1 MSLLD
6 RVSVMLAMGME
17 FDDVVLHAF
26 LIHHF
31 LGVS

>member
-6 RVSVMLAMGME
+6 RVSVMLAMGE
-17 FDDVVLHAF
+17 DFDDVVLHAF
-26 LIHHF
+26 LLNHF

>member
-6 RVSVMLAMGME
+6 RVSIMLAMGME
-17 FDDVVLHAF
+17 LDDVILRAF

-31 LGVS
+31 LGVD